1 MYALRL
7 NERYEKRRDRSARVR
22 VLTTQ
27 KVSHPPVKP
36 KYGALLGPACPLLNI
51 AMAHRVS
58 MNVEHECKGRGIYEG
73 EGS

>member
-1 MYALRL
+1 M
-7 NERYEKRRDRSARVR
+7 R

-36 KYGALLGPACPLLNI
+36 KYGALLAPARPLLNI

-58 MNVEHECKGRGIYEG
+58 MWSMSVRNEAFIKVKEQDKRKDQT
-73 EGS
+73 